1 MHAEA
6 GKAEVLQV
14 MRGEFVGAVIEGA
27 RIKWNLAGALANDF
41 IDTYRA
47 FELAS
52 LVEEG
57 QLER

>member
-1 MHAEA
+1 
-6 GKAEVLQV
+6 
-14 MRGEFVGAVIEGA
+14 MRGEFIGAVIEGA

-41 IDTYRA
+41 IDTYRT

-52 LVEEG
+52 LVEKG